1 MIPTIDFGIKVIKR
15 LYGEAVTILFVDD
28 SNKCVNIFFK
38 DCDGFFKEY
47 FQAPDSKYMI
57 SNI

>member
-28 SNKCVNIFFK
+28 SNKCVSIFFR
-38 DCDGFFKEY
+38 DCDGVFMEY
-47 FQAPDSKYMI
+47 FQAENSKYMI